1 MNSVVTPFN
10 FKINRVV
17 KLLTNPQ
24 ARSESMNIGVILN
37 RVFRINNNPLFE
49 YINQQKDDIDKC
61 YLIIPKETFEEEGTD
76 KKANYYYGTLEKFL
90 YQLKEHHIEPYVI
103 NYSELGMFCTEHD
116 IKEIVMAG
124 DIMSYHQERY
134 DIRHLK
140 QAFKK
145 HDISVITI
153 NVNRYFKPSNTMN
166 QQGQPYKVFTSFY
179 KAHRSKLRQ
188 HSSYQ
193 YHLSDIANKCS
204 QSQQTITNDYHH
216 DGQSEDQALNNWQ
229 DYLNHSIQNYKKDR
243 EYLPEVLTSQLSIAL
258 AYGLI
263 DIKQIITD
271 LLERYEEN
279 ENNYESFIRE
289 VMFREFYYVLMA
301 QYPHSAHEAFN
312 EKYRT
317 IQWSYNKEEFNRW
330 CEGKTGFPIIDAAM
344 NELNETGFMHNRMR
358 MVVSQFLTKDLF
370 IDWAW
375 GEDYF
380 RKKLIDY
387 DAASNVHGWQWSA
400 STGTDAVP
408 YFRMF
413 NPTRQSE
420 RFDKDALYIK
430 KYIPIFDNVPAK
442 FLHHP
447 FQHQTQLVKK
457 GIQLGEDYPKPIVD
471 HKVARE
477 YVMTIFKNI

>member
-1 MNSVVTPFN
+1 
-10 FKINRVV
+10 
-17 KLLTNPQ
+17 
-24 ARSESMNIGVILN
+24 MNIGVILN
-37 RVFRINNNPLFE
+37 RVFRINNNPLFA
-49 YINQQKDDIDKC
+49 YINQHKDEIDKC
-61 YLIIPKETFEEEGTD
+61 YLIIPKETFEEKGTD

-90 YQLKEHHIEPYVI
+90 YKLKEHHIEPYVI
-103 NYSELGMFCTEHD
+103 DYSELGMFCTEHD

-140 QAFKK
+140 QAFKN
-145 HDISVITI
+145 HDIPVITI
-153 NVNRYFKPSNTMN
+153 NVNHYFKPSNTMN
-166 QQGQPYKVFTSFY
+166 QQGQPS
-179 KAHRSKLRQ
+179 
-188 HSSYQ
+188 
-193 YHLSDIANKCS
+193 
-204 QSQQTITNDYHH
+204 
-216 DGQSEDQALNNWQ
+216 LNNWK

-243 EYLPEVLTSQLSIAL
+243 EYLPEILTSQLSIVL

-279 ENNYESFIRE
+279 ESNYESFIRE

-301 QYPHSAHEAFN
+301 QYPHIAYEAFN

-330 CEGKTGFPIIDAAM
+330 CDGKTGFPIIDAAM

-387 DAASNVHGWQWSA
+387 DAASNIHGWQWSA

-413 NPTRQSE
+413 NPIRQSE

-442 FLHHP
+442 LLHHP
-447 FQHQTQLVKK
+447 VQHQTQLVKK
-457 GIQLGEDYPKPIVD
+457 GIQLGKDYPKPIVD
-471 HKVARE
+471 HTVARE
-477 YVMTIFKNI
+477 HVMTIFKNI